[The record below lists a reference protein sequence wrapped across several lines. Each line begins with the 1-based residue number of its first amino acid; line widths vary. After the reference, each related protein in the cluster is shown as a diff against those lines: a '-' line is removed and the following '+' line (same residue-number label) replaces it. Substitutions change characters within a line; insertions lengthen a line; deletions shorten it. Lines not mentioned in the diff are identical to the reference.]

1 MNKITAAKIQKAI
14 ANSKFACNCVDNDY
28 AFDIIVEGVKLEIR
42 PCRWSYCNGGDVAHA
57 KGWSDSEDI
66 CFDIN
71 F

>member
-1 MNKITAAKIQKAI
+1 MNNITAAKIQKTI

-28 AFDIIVEGVKLEIR
+28 AFDIVVDGVKLEIR
-42 PCRWSYCNGGDVAHA
+42 PYRWKYCDDGAVAHA

-71 F
+71 S

>member
-14 ANSKFACNCVDNDY
+14 ANSKFASNCVDNDY
-28 AFDIIVEGVKLEIR
+28 AFDIVVEGVKLEIR
-42 PCRWSYCNGGDVAHA
+42 PCRWSYCNGGAVAHA

-66 CFDIN
+66 YFDIK

>member
-1 MNKITAAKIQKAI
+1 MNNITAAKIQKAI

-28 AFDIIVEGVKLEIR
+28 AFDIVIEGVKLEIR
-42 PCRWSYCNGGDVAHA
+42 PYRWKYCDDGAVAHA

-66 CFDIN
+66 YFDIK

>member
-1 MNKITAAKIQKAI
+1 MNKITAAKIQKEI
-14 ANSKFACNCVDNDY
+14 ANSKFACNCVGNDY

-42 PCRWSYCNGGDVAHA
+42 PYRRKYCDNGAVAHA